1 MSPRPADPG
10 TAGLDPVGVRAV
22 LDRIDR
28 RLVILL
34 ALRLKVADA
43 MAAFKSPGTVRD
55 PARIAAVIAH
65 VRQLAE
71 TVDLS
76 PDLIEALWLQLME
89 ASAVRQARLVALH
102 RNAGDAAA
110 GLPTHQNSQP

>member
-1 MSPRPADPG
+1 V
-10 TAGLDPVGVRAV
+10 T
-22 LDRIDR
+22 
-28 RLVILL
+28 LL

-55 PARIAAVIAH
+55 PARIAAVIDH

-76 PDLIEALWLQLME
+76 PDLIEALWRQLME
-89 ASAVRQARLVALH
+89 ASADRQTRLVAS
-102 RNAGDAAA
+102 RRKAGEDAA
-110 GLPTHQNSQP
+110 GLRVHQNSQP